1 MKKSFPGYY
10 RPSEDEFSE
19 LWKTCLF
26 VLDANVLL
34 NLYRYS
40 PETSEELM
48 GILNEI
54 SDRLWVP
61 HQAASEYH
69 KNRLEV
75 IEEQA
80 AAYNKIVKRL
90 ERTQGRL
97 ETEMRS
103 WAGQRRHPF
112 IKADDLLERIGHV
125 FTEVKKKLKELEEA
139 HPDLFD
145 EDPIREALTDLL
157 ETKVGSAY
165 SSERMR
171 EICKEGERRYP
182 EKIPP
187 GYRNAHKEGTRRY
200 GDLILWFQ
208 VIDKAKE
215 TKKPIIL
222 VTDDVKEDWWLQFKG
237 GTIGPRPELGNE
249 MASEAG
255 VSFWM
260 YPAHRFMEEAREYLE
275 REVKQEAIDEVQE
288 VRRRYEE
295 YIKSAQAEAVRRLSE
310 DALRAMAA
318 ERRALSEEAEDQ
330 AAAYRRSLEGLYKR
344 LELPTSRLDEMMRAI
359 AEAAADQDAAYRRSL
374 EGLYKRLELPTSRL
388 DEMMRAIAEA
398 AADQDAA
405 YRRSLERFYK
415 DLGMA
420 PPPTGRE
427 TTEDSVEG
435 GDISL
440 DSEPEEE
447 PDE

>member
-61 HQAASEYH
+61 HQAAQAASEYH

-374 EGLYKRLELPTSRL
+374 E
-388 DEMMRAIAEA
+388 
-398 AADQDAA
+398 
-405 YRRSLERFYK
+405 RFYK